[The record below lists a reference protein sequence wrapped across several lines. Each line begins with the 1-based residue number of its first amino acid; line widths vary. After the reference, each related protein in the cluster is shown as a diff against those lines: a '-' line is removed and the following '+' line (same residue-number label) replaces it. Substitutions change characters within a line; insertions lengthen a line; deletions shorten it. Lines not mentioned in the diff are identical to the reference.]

1 MHCSQ
6 MPVSWIKGCNASS
19 CADEDYVRFERH
31 NLFCLGAIANPAIR
45 SFALR
50 RQAIIFPSHCGRD
63 AGPNEWNRQKPRK
76 AWVESRYCWF
86 CELWL
91 RSVKVREK
99 LVAGV
104 VPKLSAVT
112 TLSIL
117 FPPSLT
123 TKWSLPET

>member
-1 MHCSQ
+1 M
-6 MPVSWIKGCNASS
+6 G
-19 CADEDYVRFERH
+19 DYKTMGVD
-31 NLFCLGAIANPAIR
+31 
-45 SFALR
+45 S
-50 RQAIIFPSHCGRD
+50 QAIIFSSHCGRD

-123 TKWSLPET
+123 TKWSLPETDWVALPWMKIAPLHVPPLYSVNNWSPIPVVGS